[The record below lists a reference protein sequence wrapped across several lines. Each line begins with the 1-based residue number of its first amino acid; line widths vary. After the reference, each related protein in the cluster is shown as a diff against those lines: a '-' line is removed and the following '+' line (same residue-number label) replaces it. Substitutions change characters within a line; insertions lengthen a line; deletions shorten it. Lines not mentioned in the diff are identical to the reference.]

1 MFSSVTESRESR
13 CYSSITKTGLVILSN
28 FPFGFARPLPTW
40 SSNNLQLPIMVIS
53 FSTSRFLQQCFTW
66 LTGFSVSSIIITL
79 ILFLATIILRRKG
92 YGVRL
97 GLACVVLY
105 ARPGSRRFPDGVQVR
120 LTTRIVG
127 FLVGGCRGPWLDV
140 YSERF
145 CMRLRPSTSG
155 VSLSRRLPPAILRLP
170 FLRASAVE
178 SKYWL
183 QIIQNVLMRVFAF
196 WVRGLRIRVEKVRVW
211 KDGGLWECKAEQLIF
226 CGRASGLVGSQYSLA
241 MNTLDVSVRK
251 QPAPAYPNRKPI
263 HATLTLE
270 RGIEI
275 SAHLVPR
282 IVTLFRRHRLAI
294 LDDLRVCVKMN
305 QVSCHAPQLLE
316 ASISQISV
324 ELCPGYSRSLLAKLP
339 LLAPAAKRPRRRS
352 IIQFFETTATLKSLS
367 VRFYLPSSPT
377 VFRGA
382 DQPKSSQDT
391 PEQVFGTNLATL
403 NDALVIRKPS
413 DLGGFIR
420 IDSLCFEAYG
430 KTGDERFEGMMHSS
444 ISLRGCSAGS
454 ASVDALSQALY
465 EAAPDEMTSPE
476 SNISQHT
483 SEYVEST
490 ENIEKIIAAKPEALV
505 WIEDLSA
512 AIDTNVSSGK
522 NLTKRVDVAGS
533 GCVMALEP
541 VGLTMFAEEV
551 SSFIREYTTT
561 KKRSVD
567 AISEEESDSG
577 STVSRNCS
585 SGSLPSLSDEQ
596 TSLRLVS
603 DLRHWKFLL
612 LGSGSI
618 DSGDTVALVASA
630 ECIVLP
636 QMDIVSS
643 SLLRIVGSV
652 QKFEGTHWSKWARTK
667 NAICEECQFDI
678 QRGNVDNKKV
688 VMKGMVI
695 EWDLDVHTALENLP
709 ALLRSLKRL
718 RCSKRLS
725 RSGGSV
731 ESVWVEPPPPPRN
744 EHDRIHLS
752 EAERLARRERR
763 HSKFLDTLRAW
774 ELKAECVSMT
784 VSFPDGPKLGISA
797 GSLQPV
803 RLNSETFTGQ
813 HIVFSL
819 QDRKFAYAAELKVG
833 SFFHTMSK
841 SLETRSINI
850 DARKLH
856 LILEPE
862 SQFGYLLQDWLLR
875 LRSTI
880 TVLREARWR
889 KRGLAPPKTKKVPMA
904 DIHFR
909 SSDVEIHF
917 EDHPISGFLTVML
930 PLMQDEARERVNR
943 DMVLEGHLERLRK
956 VARAEIAGTPLRCVH
971 ALRKKD
977 SEIWIERA
985 RRWKETSKPTKIGNG
1000 FLPPLERPAAASF
1013 TAFSL
1018 CFDVTLDDLARQMGS
1033 TESIRRLRM
1042 LDDYELGTKKNN
1054 KSRQYDRDA
1063 WNSIG
1068 FRAVGLEA
1076 TNVCVQ
1082 LRDYPRPFIL
1092 IDRMHFDNTT
1102 MGQAVQATKEPYVC
1116 KTKIAIGRRRVV
1128 EIVKALAPTKT
1139 FADIHLKVD
1148 TLHCVFNPSYLAG
1161 ISDFGR
1167 GVSRFFGGGRDPS
1180 PRIPWFDSLRVSMH
1194 GRMRLTAKK
1203 FKGLLTS
1210 SVSPYSMTDHFV
1222 NFESDNFEM
1231 LSSRL
1236 NPTEE
1241 DPFPISW
1248 KFYNWCIQP
1257 STFDE
1262 SRRSRINFDF
1272 VRVGIKPVLSVTCGD
1287 PQDHYFVPFPSK
1299 DEVSRGGPGIGKGS
1313 VTLCY
1318 TDEPVRLS
1326 DDGFGSFTVWKT
1338 GLDNIPGVDTFAG
1351 FKTRAMELCIDIHV
1365 RHPKPKPQFSQ
1376 TSLETSFA
1384 ADPPIQLPQS
1394 HSVAYSDAIST
1405 LTKVVRTIIRRPI
1418 SCRLPPRQ
1426 LSLNRKP
1433 PSTTG
1438 FSSSLQK
1445 MHITVDAKN
1454 VNVMLHNN
1462 LEPGHSL
1469 YLSVDSLEGELQK
1482 ETKITLVGDGEVLR
1496 VSRVTRRQF
1505 KICGIHSSIRV
1516 PGLDLAVDGDDTGKL
1531 LTIDKV
1537 SFFDN
1542 INDGSH
1548 VTASPGWKGTSS
1560 PSSGFGSEDLDGSPF
1575 YTFSSTHPLQRGN
1588 PLDKVRY
1595 DKRLLVDRVRL
1606 IWSPARRISMFAW
1619 PDAFKLKT
1627 FSMKASKVGIVDSN
1641 TDLHVT
1647 SFGDAEVAKRAQNL
1661 NDCENMMNS
1670 TFVDSPGDSEQQFMT
1685 DAHTFV
1691 QETNKDVDSEDREP
1705 LEALPYVPSCA
1716 LAAETVSDAS
1726 VLKSPV
1732 MPLSR
1737 SKVMIKRK
1745 HVGSMV
1751 DLLESDDGDRPSFPD
1766 TDSSTLSDTDQDPSH
1781 VCGVFE
1787 TLACKPKFSIHINDC
1802 EVGFGS
1808 HATSG
1813 TVFLTS
1819 RLVRVGIVD
1828 KRLRK
1833 AMQMGGMN
1841 EEWVD
1846 REYRFHLEAANV
1858 FTKDKMSGEFNFNRE
1873 NWVTSGDIRDPS
1885 FALVTQKPICM
1896 DLMYISSSSVLS
1908 TDEDEEETEDYTLRP
1923 KLLFINVPNI
1933 KLSTNASEFHAI
1945 TDVVRKVLMQ
1955 SMRSSELVNEEL
1967 SKLRYKLQLAGGK
1980 VSTEDLEVSMQR
1992 LDCVTRQFLYAG
2004 DTFQQHLV
2012 KPLMLPHEDTFYDNL
2027 LRYKAKAKALATFM
2041 RKDIGATAANVLFPT
2056 MYISYS
2062 FDKFSWELRE
2072 KQKEPNKDVEDPFV
2086 EMALEHLVCRHV
2098 FYVGRGSSAE
2108 VTFANIS
2115 AQNKMRSSYFQ
2126 RILQPAGSA
2135 TNFGPGEGNS
2145 KISRIKAS
2153 DGAAVAFR
2161 WYSTQEDHVGGIS
2174 VYDLLTIQVAPM
2186 TAHVTRK
2193 LYSSVSGFVFST
2205 LGSSTEEGVDPSD
2218 DRQLQGPPHREG
2230 GKLINAE
2237 SSSSLTVAAP
2247 RSVSIESVG
2256 TAKGSRTNAGSGS
2269 SKVDEVLE
2277 MAHRGEK
2284 NMLFKYVFIDAFELT
2299 ASYKNKESTARGA
2312 LDFFDLSV
2320 RTPTFSYSSKIWTW
2334 KAFTNQ
2340 VKKDLVK
2347 TFVLRGVSNLAKIKL
2362 LPGYNLA
2369 KKKLAKGADTFRE
2382 TLYNHLPTGNS
2393 SAGHEPASI
2402 QDEEED
2408 VQDALRSE
2416 ESDES
2421 AAEVNVVNTG
2431 DAQGEIDAAM
2441 DDISGEEDSKRE
2453 NVLIALY
2460 GMAMIKGSGKNEVT
2474 SRFKKSQEYSD
2485 SDSNT
2490 SHGSTRRRL
2499 RNRLLASGQT
2509 HTSSS
2514 HTSEEGKRGGLGR
2527 LLKLTQDNP

>member
-1 MFSSVTESRESR
+1 M
-13 CYSSITKTGLVILSN
+13 IAI
-28 FPFGFARPLPTW
+28 
-40 SSNNLQLPIMVIS
+40 
-53 FSTSRFLQQCFTW
+53 FSTSHLLEQCFTW
-66 LTGFSVSSIIITL
+66 LTGFSVSSVIITL
-79 ILFLATIILRRKG
+79 ILFLVTIILRRKG

-145 CMRLRPSTSG
+145 CMRLRPTTPG
-155 VSLSRRLPPAILRLP
+155 NHLPRRLPPALLRLP
-170 FLRASAVE
+170 FMQASAVE

-183 QIIQNVLMRVFAF
+183 QIIQNVLMRLFAF
-196 WVRGLRIRVEKVRVW
+196 WVRGLRIRVEKVRIW
-211 KDGGLWECKAEQLIF
+211 KDAGSWECKCEQFVF
-226 CGRASGLVGSQYSLA
+226 CGRAFGLVGSQYTLT
-241 MNTLDVSVRK
+241 MNELEVNVCKHPTSTCPRME
-251 QPAPAYPNRKPI
+251 PI
-263 HATLTLE
+263 CATLIFE
-270 RGIEI
+270 RGIEF

-282 IVTLFRRHRLAI
+282 ILTLFRRHRLAI
-294 LDDLRVCVKMN
+294 LDDLRICAKMN
-305 QVSCHAPQLLE
+305 QVSCQASQLLE

-339 LLAPAAKRPRRRS
+339 SLAPTAKRPRRRS

-367 VRFYLPSSPT
+367 LRFSLPRTSTVSQQTGHLEKLLDTTQPVSGTSLNISPGPVLT
-377 VFRGA
+377 P
-382 DQPKSSQDT
+382 QPPD
-391 PEQVFGTNLATL
+391 F
-403 NDALVIRKPS
+403 
-413 DLGGFIR
+413 GGFVR
-420 IDSLCFEAYG
+420 LDSLCFKAYG

-444 ISLRGCSAGS
+444 ISMRGCSAGS
-454 ASVDALSQALY
+454 ASVDALSRVFY
-465 EAAPDEMTSPE
+465 ESAPDGTTS
-476 SNISQHT
+476 
-483 SEYVEST
+483 VESHPSEQAHENIESA
-490 ENIEKIIAAKPEALV
+490 ENIEKIIAARPEALV
-505 WIEDLSA
+505 WIEDLSS
-512 AIDTNVSSGK
+512 AIDINIGGGK
-522 NLTKRVDVAGS
+522 NLNKRVDVAGS
-533 GCVMALEP
+533 GFVIALEP
-541 VGLTMFAEEV
+541 NGLVAFVEGI
-551 SSFIREYTTT
+551 SSFVRGYTTAS
-561 KKRSVD
+561 RPPVD
-567 AISEEESDSG
+567 VFSEDESDNG

-585 SGSLPSLSDEQ
+585 SSSLPSLNDEQ

-612 LGSGSI
+612 LGNGSVEN
-618 DSGDTVALVASA
+618 GDTVALVASG

-636 QMDIVSS
+636 QVDVVSS
-643 SLLRIVGSV
+643 SLLRIVGSI
-652 QKFEGTHWSKWARTK
+652 QKFEGTHWSRWDRTK
-667 NAICEECQFDI
+667 NVVCEECQFDI
-678 QRGNVDNKKV
+678 QRGNVDSKKLT
-688 VMKGMVI
+688 MKDMAV
-695 EWDLDVHTALENLP
+695 EWDLDAHTALENLP
-709 ALLRSLKRL
+709 TLLRSLKRL
-718 RCSKRLS
+718 RFAFRSSS
-725 RSGGSV
+725 RGGSD

-752 EAERLARRERR
+752 EAERLARRERK

-774 ELKAECVSMT
+774 ELSAERPSVI
-784 VSFPDGPKLGISA
+784 VSFPDGPKLGLSVDT
-797 GSLQPV
+797 LPPV
-803 RLNSETFTGQ
+803 RLNSESFTGK
-813 HIVFSL
+813 HVVFSL
-819 QDRKFAYAAELKVG
+819 QDRKWAYAAELKLG
-833 SFFHTMSK
+833 SFFHTLSK
-841 SLETRSINI
+841 NLEKRSINI
-850 DARKLH
+850 DAQKLH
-856 LILEPE
+856 VVLEPE

-943 DMVLEGHLERLRK
+943 DAVLEGHLEKLRK

-977 SEIWIERA
+977 SEIWVERA
-985 RRWKETSKPTKIGNG
+985 RKLKNAHVPIKVGNG
-1000 FLPPLERPAAASF
+1000 FLPTFERPPAASF
-1013 TAFSL
+1013 TASSFS
-1018 CFDVTLDDLARQMGS
+1018 FDVTLDDLARQMGS
-1033 TESIRRLRM
+1033 TESIRRLKM
-1042 LDDYELGTKKNN
+1042 LDDYELGSKKY
-1054 KSRQYDRDA
+1054 KKVRQYDRDA

-1076 TNVCVQ
+1076 TNVRVQ

-1092 IDRMHFDNTT
+1092 IDRMYFDNTT
-1102 MGQAVQATKEPYVC
+1102 MGQGVQATKEPYIC
-1116 KTKIAIGRRRVV
+1116 KTKVAIGRRRVV
-1128 EIVKALAPTKT
+1128 EVVKALTPTKT

-1148 TLHCVFNPSYLAG
+1148 TLDCVFNPSYLAG

-1167 GVSRFFGGGRDPS
+1167 GISRFFGGGRDPS

-1203 FKGLLTS
+1203 FNGLLTS
-1210 SVSPYSMTDHFV
+1210 SVSPYSTTDHFV
-1222 NFESDNFEM
+1222 KFDSDNFEM
-1231 LSSRL
+1231 LTSRL

-1241 DPFPISW
+1241 DLFPISW
-1248 KFYNWCIQP
+1248 KFHNWRIQP
-1257 STFDE
+1257 STFDK
-1262 SRRSRINFDF
+1262 SRRSEINFDF
-1272 VRVGIKPVLSVTCGD
+1272 VRVGINPILSVECGD
-1287 PQDHYFVPFPSK
+1287 AQDHYFVPFPSK
-1299 DEVSRGGPGIGKGS
+1299 DEVVRGGPGIGKGS

-1318 TDEPVRLS
+1318 TNEPVGLS
-1326 DDGFGSFTVWKT
+1326 DDGFGSFTIWQT
-1338 GLDNIPGVDTFAG
+1338 GLDNTPGADTFAG

-1365 RHPKPKPQFSQ
+1365 RHPKPKLLRDP
-1376 TSLETSFA
+1376 TSEDILFTE
-1384 ADPPIQLPQS
+1384 DPPVHLPRS

-1433 PSTTG
+1433 PSVTG
-1438 FSSSLQK
+1438 FSSSLKK
-1445 MHITVDAKN
+1445 MHINVDAKN

-1469 YLSVDSLEGELQK
+1469 FLSVDSLEGELQK
-1482 ETKITLVGDGEVLR
+1482 ETKVTLREDGEVLR
-1496 VSRVTRRQF
+1496 ASRVTRRQF
-1505 KICGIHSSIRV
+1505 GISGIYSSIRV
-1516 PGLDLAVDGDDTGKL
+1516 PGLDFAVDSDDTGKL
-1531 LTIDKV
+1531 LTINKV

-1542 INDGSH
+1542 IHCDSQS
-1548 VTASPGWKGTSS
+1548 TTSPGLGETS
-1560 PSSGFGSEDLDGSPF
+1560 PSSGFGSKDLDCSPF

-1588 PLDKVRY
+1588 PLDKVLY

-1627 FSMKASKVGIVDSN
+1627 FSMKASKVGIVDSDTGLQVTGFVHDEVGKWPHN
-1641 TDLHVT
+1641 LTSGDDLL
-1647 SFGDAEVAKRAQNL
+1647 D
-1661 NDCENMMNS
+1661 S
-1670 TFVDSPGDSEQQFMT
+1670 TFPDDSLDVGQQSVSDTHTSRQEAETRVNNGDSGFMEI
-1685 DAHTFV
+1685 
-1691 QETNKDVDSEDREP
+1691 Q
-1705 LEALPYVPSCA
+1705 PYAPSCA
-1716 LAAETVSDAS
+1716 LAAETVSDAT

-1732 MPLSR
+1732 LPLAR
-1737 SKVMIKRK
+1737 SKVMIKKK
-1745 HVGSMV
+1745 HIGSMV
-1751 DLLESDDGDRPSFPD
+1751 DLLESGDGDQPSLSN
-1766 TDSSTLSDTDQDPSH
+1766 TDFASTSDSGQDPQH
-1781 VCGVFE
+1781 ACGVFE
-1787 TLACKPKFSIHINDC
+1787 TLTSKPKFSIHINDC

-1819 RLVRVGIVD
+1819 RSVRVGIVD

-1833 AMQMGGMN
+1833 AMQMGEMN

-1858 FTKDKMSGEFNFNRE
+1858 FTKDKMSGEFNFNRKD
-1873 NWVTSGDIRDPS
+1873 WVTSGDALDPS

-1896 DLMYISSSSVLS
+1896 DLMYISSSSVIS
-1908 TDEDEEETEDYTLRP
+1908 NEEEEEETEDYTLRP

-1967 SKLRYKLQLAGGK
+1967 SNLRYKLQLAGGK
-1980 VSTEDLEVSMQR
+1980 VSAEDLEVSMQR

-2012 KPLMLPHEDTFYDNL
+2012 QPLMLPNEDTFYDNL

-2041 RKDIGATAANVLFPT
+2041 RKDIGATATNVLFPT

-2072 KQKEPNKDVEDPFV
+2072 KHKELNREVEDPFV
-2086 EMALEHLVCRHV
+2086 EMSLEHLVCRHV

-2135 TNFGPGEGNS
+2135 TNYGPGEGNS

-2186 TAHVTRK
+2186 TAAVTRK

-2205 LGSSTEEGVDPSD
+2205 LGSSSNEDGVDSLD
-2218 DRQLQGPPHREG
+2218 DRQSPSSPYREG
-2230 GKLINAE
+2230 VRAITTE
-2237 SSSSLTVAAP
+2237 SNSSLTVAAS
-2247 RSVSIESVG
+2247 RTVSSESVT
-2256 TAKGSRTNAGSGS
+2256 TARGSRTNTSLGK

-2277 MAHRGEK
+2277 MANRGEK

-2299 ASYKNKESTARGA
+2299 ASYKYKESTARGA

-2334 KAFTNQ
+2334 KAFANQ

-2362 LPGYNLA
+2362 LPGYKLA

-2382 TLYNHLPTGNS
+2382 TIYNHLPTGNS
-2393 SAGHEPASI
+2393 STGHEQSII

-2416 ESDES
+2416 ESDGS
-2421 AAEVNVVNTG
+2421 ATEVDVVNTD

-2441 DDISGEEDSKRE
+2441 DDISGEENSKRE

-2460 GMAMIKGSGKNEVT
+2460 GLSTIKGSGQGEAT
-2474 SRFKKSQEYSD
+2474 SFKKSREYSD

-2490 SHGSTRRRL
+2490 SHGSYRHRL
-2499 RNRLLASGQT
+2499 RNRLLASGKT

-2514 HTSEEGKRGGLGR
+2514 HTSDEGKHGGLSR
-2527 LLKLTQDNP
+2527 LLK